1 MKEIYRKTDA
11 IEFEGDPISYAVYQL
26 ENGFYQVV
34 HYCGT
39 EDNARSKFR
48 IEKAVDWK
56 DPYAVFN
63 AGIEVINATVEGQV
77 LINGKWVDTE
87 SLRKT
92 KEES

>member
-11 IEFEGDPISYAVYQL
+11 IEFEGDPISYVVYQL

-48 IEKAVDWK
+48 IEEAVDWK
-56 DPYAVFN
+56 DPCAVFN
-63 AGIEVINATVEGQV
+63 AGLGVLSATIKGEA
-77 LINGKWVDTE
+77 LINGKWT
-87 SLRKT
+87 SMN
-92 KEES
+92 

>member
-11 IEFEGDPISYAVYQL
+11 IEFEGDPISYVVYQL

-48 IEKAVDWK
+48 IEEAVDWENNLTFSMPK
-56 DPYAVFN
+56 SECYMELSKV
-63 AGIEVINATVEGQV
+63 
-77 LINGKWVDTE
+77 KY
-87 SLRKT
+87 S
-92 KEES
+92 

>member
-11 IEFEGDPISYAVYQL
+11 IEFGGDPISYTVYQL

-48 IEKAVDWK
+48 IEEAVDWK
-56 DPYAVFN
+56 KPLDVFN
-63 AGIEVINATVEGQV
+63 AEVGLLHGIIKGQILV
-77 LINGKWVDTE
+77 NGKWVDSE
-87 SLRKT
+87 SFRRA
-92 KEES
+92 EQES

>member
-11 IEFEGDPISYAVYQL
+11 IEFEGYPISYVVYQL

-48 IEKAVDWK
+48 IEEAVDWK
-56 DPYAVFN
+56 KPLDVFN
-63 AGIEVINATVEGQV
+63 AGLGVLSATVKGQA
-77 LINGKWVDTE
+77 LINGKWT
-87 SLRKT
+87 SMN
-92 KEES
+92 